1 MFAND
6 KGIENLSQLF
16 MECKKYILLQKE
28 YLRLEFVEKLTTLL
42 SVLILIMIGII
53 LGMMAL
59 FYLSFSMAY
68 IMAPH
73 VGGLTVSFAIITAV
87 ILLLLA
93 VIYFL
98 RKRLIVAPL
107 VRFIAGLFMESN
119 NQDNTKQQ

>member
-6 KGIENLSQLF
+6 KSIENLSQLF

-107 VRFIAGLFMESN
+107 VRFIADRKSVV
-119 NQDNTKQQ
+119 